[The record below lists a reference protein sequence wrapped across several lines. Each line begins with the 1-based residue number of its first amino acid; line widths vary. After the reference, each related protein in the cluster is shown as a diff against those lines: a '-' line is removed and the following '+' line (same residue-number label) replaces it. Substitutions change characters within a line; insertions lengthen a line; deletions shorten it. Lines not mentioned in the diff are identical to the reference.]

1 MLKKRIA
8 IIDCQTAGISGD
20 MLIGALIDLG
30 ANAKNFL
37 KAIEIVKKTLKCK
50 NIQVKIKDV
59 DKGIRAKRFEVKL
72 KDEKEFSGEEILKL
86 TKDCLKKL
94 KLSEKAR
101 NFALASVST
110 LVKAEAKIHKE
121 SLRKTHLHEISSPDT
136 VIDVIGVAVLAE
148 DLGIFDMKVFSTPVA
163 VGGGLFKFSHGITS
177 SPAPATLEILKS
189 KNFPFF
195 GGPVESELATP
206 TGVSLL
212 VNLAQEVV
220 QFYPLTKP
228 IAVGYGAGK
237 KNFPE
242 VPNVLRIVLAEPYTP
257 FLTEEVYV
265 LETNVDDVTG
275 ETIGYATEKLLKEG
289 AKDVCII
296 PTFTKKGRPG
306 SIIQVI
312 TDKENLE
319 KLMKILIEETGTLG
333 VRVSVRHRHI
343 LDRKFVQVKVKVGK
357 IEEKV
362 RVKVARDE
370 EGKIVNVKP
379 EYEDVKRLA
388 EITGKPLKEI
398 VEIVGRKIKKG

>member
-20 MLIGALIDLG
+20 MLIGALVDLG
-30 ANAKNFL
+30 ANTKKLL
-37 KAIEIVKKTLKCK
+37 KAIEAVKKTLKCK
-50 NIQVKIKDV
+50 NVQVKIKDV
-59 DKGIRAKRFEVKL
+59 DKGIHAKRFEVKV
-72 KDEKEFSGEEILKL
+72 KDEREFSGEELLKL
-86 TKDCLKKL
+86 TEDCLKKL

-110 LVKAEAKIHKE
+110 LVKAEAKVHKE
-121 SLRKTHLHEISSPDT
+121 SLRKVHLHEIGSSDT

-148 DLGIFDMKVFSTPVA
+148 DLGIFDMEVFSTPVA

-220 QFYPLTKP
+220 QFYPLMKP

-257 FLTEEVYV
+257 LLTEEVYI

-275 ETIGYATEKLLKEG
+275 ETIGYTTEKLLKEG

-296 PTFTKKGRPG
+296 PMFTKKGRPG

-343 LDRKFVQVKVKVGK
+343 LDRKFAQVKVKVGK

-362 RVKVARDE
+362 RIKVARDE
-370 EGKIVNVKP
+370 KGKIVNVKP

-388 EITGKPLKEI
+388 EITGKPLREI
-398 VEIVGRKIKKG
+398 VEIVERKIKKG